1 MKQRNYLI
9 KGGLFG
15 KNKSKGFLFTI
26 SVILFA
32 STLVFF
38 AQSFSITN
46 NLVENTVF
54 SKFSPMQV
62 VQLGDDLAFDFL
74 RISELAL
81 DVNYAS
87 SSKVSISGT
96 INPPS
101 TLATDFDNY
110 SYFLSDTF
118 FPRGAGTETL
128 NLSNTSDGD
137 IELFFGS
144 VLEFDYNYDVNAIY
158 LVNLVDAE
166 MSEIDLNF
174 FSSGS
179 IVDYSWSESAGSMV
193 VDINYYDDTN
203 YLHFTKS
210 FDPEAE
216 STLTI
221 NYADGS
227 VIIYFGLVNSTNS
240 SFAIESSTPNKI
252 DYSFDSFFAGTYLMT
267 PIRANALFSY
277 SRTGINYSN
286 DLVLVK

>member
-1 MKQRNYLI
+1 
-9 KGGLFG
+9 
-15 KNKSKGFLFTI
+15 
-26 SVILFA
+26 
-32 STLVFF
+32 
-38 AQSFSITN
+38 
-46 NLVENTVF
+46 
-54 SKFSPMQV
+54 MQV